1 MAFLSNGDIV
11 VTDDSFTIGRPDVV
25 EVNPSTGARTL
36 ISGNG
41 RGSGPALVMP
51 ATVAVEASG
60 YILVTDVAAGT
71 GNQRVLQIDPATGNR
86 IVLTGAVVGSG
97 PAVTVAAVGLEN
109 GVIYVTDVVGN
120 QIMSVDPATG
130 ARTLVSGPGRGTGPA
145 FVSPISVT
153 SDSPDSVVVL
163 DMDFSAGTGL
173 GRGALIRVDLA
184 SGNRTLLS
192 DDATPSGG
200 QQFDT
205 PVDVRYNACEKAFYV
220 LQTGFTPATP
230 AGRVLKVDAATGAR
244 TLFASYL
251 GAENYALLLR
261 PIPVQLP

>member
-1 MAFLSNGDIV
+1 
-11 VTDDSFTIGRPDVV
+11 
-25 EVNPSTGARTL
+25 
-36 ISGNG
+36 
-41 RGSGPALVMP
+41 
-51 ATVAVEASG
+51 
-60 YILVTDVAAGT
+60 
-71 GNQRVLQIDPATGNR
+71 
-86 IVLTGAVVGSG
+86 
-97 PAVTVAAVGLEN
+97 
-109 GVIYVTDVVGN
+109 
-120 QIMSVDPATG
+120 MSVDPATG

-205 PVDVRYNACEKAFYV
+205 PIDVRYNACEKAFYV
-220 LQTGFTPATP
+220 LQTGSTPATP